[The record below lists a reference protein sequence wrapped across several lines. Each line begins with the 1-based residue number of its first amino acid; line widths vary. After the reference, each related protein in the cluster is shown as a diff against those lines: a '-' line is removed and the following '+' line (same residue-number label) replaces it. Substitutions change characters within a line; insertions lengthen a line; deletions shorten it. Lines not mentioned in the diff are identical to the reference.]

1 MKLWKKILIAFSILA
16 VIGVGLVAYGIYKIE
31 GTYTEKIVPDM
42 KRYVQMTKEQQ
53 DEYVIT
59 HMEEL
64 LTTTSQPEELKYFQE
79 AMKNDPEFRQAG
91 VDWGRSICAV
101 FIDMSEEISAGLS
114 AEDKAR
120 YKAEAEENDTRGD
133 KFTKLLE
140 QNKIQ

>member
-16 VIGVGLVAYGIYKIE
+16 VIGIGIFAYGIYKIE

>member
-53 DEYVIT
+53 DEYIVT
-59 HMEEL
+59 HMEKLMMTLNSED
-64 LTTTSQPEELKYFQE
+64 FQHLQK
-79 AMKNDPEFRQAG
+79 AMNNDPELRQAG
-91 VDWGRSICAV
+91 IDWGRSICAV
-101 FIDMSEEISAGLS
+101 FISMSEDIFAELS
-114 AEDKAR
+114 AEEKVK
-120 YKAEAEENDTRGD
+120 YKIEAEENNTRGD

>member
-53 DEYVIT
+53 DEYVVT
-59 HMEEL
+59 HMEDL
-64 LTTTSQPEELKYFQE
+64 MMTTLQSEEFKSFQK
-79 AMKNDPEFRQAG
+79 AMKDNPELRQAG
-91 VDWGRSICAV
+91 IDWGRSICAV
-101 FIDMSEEISAGLS
+101 FISMSEDIFAGLS
-114 AEDKAR
+114 EEDKAK